1 MKTNWLALCLI
12 ICLFGCNQGL
22 LKEVPETIHIPRV
35 TQPYVGVFLCPT
47 APTIQVMLS
56 KITPALGEGYE
67 PDALSIPDATVQLR
81 DETGRVLLIP
91 YNRDLT
97 YQAKNTGFIQAGK
110 TYQLLVTTPRG
121 DRLEGACT
129 VPEQNLDA
137 TQVRVE
143 SLSASTFRLT
153 WPDVS
158 RQTDYYSMLNRGLIV
173 YKRDSTLNYI
183 EDLTVLTDAVAD
195 LNQRINSPTLYR
207 VATIPGSTNTFY
219 NSVAICRTDSAYYR
233 YHKSLADQNVAKEN
247 PFAEPVNLYSNI
259 KGGYGIIAGYVG
271 INVICKGDQIVQ
283 IR

>member
-1 MKTNWLALCLI
+1 MKTNWLSLCLI
-12 ICLFGCNQGL
+12 TCLFGCDGGL
-22 LKEVPETIHIPRV
+22 LKEVPETIPVPRI

-81 DETGRVLLIP
+81 DEAGRMLTIP

-97 YQAKNTGFIQAGK
+97 YQAKNQGFIQRGK
-110 TYQLLVTTPRG
+110 TYHLLVTTPRG

-129 VPEQNLDA
+129 IPDQNINT
-137 TQVRVE
+137 TQVRIE
-143 SLSASTFRLT
+143 SLSQSTFRLT
-153 WPDVS
+153 WSDVS
-158 RQTDYYSMLNRGLIV
+158 NQTDYYSVLNSGLEI
-173 YKRDSTLNYI
+173 YKRDSILNSI
-183 EDLTVLTDAVAD
+183 SDLKVLTDNVAD
-195 LNQRINSPTLYR
+195 PNRRFNSPTLNQT
-207 VATIPGSTNTFY
+207 ASIPNSTNAFY
-219 NSVAICRTDSAYYR
+219 NSVFISRTDSSYYR
-233 YHKSLADQNVAKEN
+233 YHKSLIDQNIAKEN
-247 PFAEPVNLYSNI
+247 PFSEPINLYSNI